1 MTTDPIRV
9 VIADDAEILRA
20 LLVRALS
27 RDPRL
32 EVVGQAINGRQA
44 VDLVDELAPDV
55 LLLDLSMP
63 VLDGI
68 GVLRELSAKSTR
80 RPSTAVVVLTGY
92 GEADLGEQCRGLGVH
107 AFVEKGVSLSVI
119 CDALV
124 AAAGREL

>member
-1 MTTDPIRV
+1 MSTNPVRV

-27 RDPRL
+27 RDTRL

-63 VLDGI
+63 VLDPPRQLLCSLATARLI
-68 GVLRELSAKSTR
+68 LASSAEVSVFTLSLKK
-80 RPSTAVVVLTGY
+80 V
-92 GEADLGEQCRGLGVH
+92 
-107 AFVEKGVSLSVI
+107 
-119 CDALV
+119 
-124 AAAGREL
+124 

>member
-1 MTTDPIRV
+1 MSMNPVRV

-27 RDPRL
+27 RDTRL

-44 VDLVDELAPDV
+44 VELVDELAPDV

-68 GVLRELSAKSTR
+68 GVLRELSAKSTQ
-80 RPSTAVVVLTGY
+80 RPTPAVVVLTGY

-107 AFVEKGVSLSVI
+107 AFVEKGVSLVVI

-124 AAAGREL
+124 LAAGREL

>member
-1 MTTDPIRV
+1 MSTNPVRV

-27 RDPRL
+27 RDTRL

-68 GVLRELSAKSTR
+68 GVLRELSAKSSQ
-80 RPSTAVVVLTGY
+80 RPAPAVVVLTGY

-107 AFVEKGVSLSVI
+107 AFVEKGVSLVAI

-124 AAAGREL
+124 LAAGREL